1 MKREVKQE
9 RAPSRERSRSLRTA
23 VAVSSEPKCEAG
35 VSTGTAGKG
44 KRKAGESTADRGK
57 GKVADGK
64 GKAGDGKGKADGKV
78 YDFQVTEGKG
88 RPWTFSDVVA
98 LVLRVLGPSRDPQ
111 QLRSS
116 TNA

>member
-1 MKREVKQE
+1 MKREAKQE
-9 RAPSRERSRSLRTA
+9 RSPSRERSPRTA
-23 VAVSSEPKCEAG
+23 VAVPSEPKCEAG
-35 VSTGTAGKG
+35 VSTGKAGKG
-44 KRKAGESTADRGK
+44 KRKAGESTADRGN
-57 GKVADGK
+57 GKAADGK

-98 LVLRVLGPSRDPQ
+98 VVLRVLGPSRDPQ